1 VSAVETLPFALVMV
15 SAVSHPLWNL
25 LAKGADDKE
34 SFMVLLNLA
43 ALALFLPVFLVVLPD
58 LSLPLEVVPFLS
70 VSAAAETVYYLAL
83 GRAYEGGDMSVVY
96 PVARSSPVFVTV
108 AAALLLGETITP
120 WGLVGIL
127 VIFVGVYTLHL
138 RGLGSAELLQPVR
151 RLGEPASR
159 YALAAALGTTVYSI
173 ADKMGVTAVAPLRY
187 AFWMVIFNTGLLT
200 AVTLLRRGTRGVV
213 AEAHRRPLRAAAA
226 GFLMTGGYILVL
238 VAMSMTQVSYTL
250 ALRQASVVLGALMGV
265 TILGE
270 RHRWIRVASSAVI
283 FLGVYI
289 LGVLA

>member
-1 VSAVETLPFALVMV
+1 LETLPFALVMV
-15 SAVSHPLWNL
+15 SAVSHPFWNL
-25 LAKGADDKE
+25 LAKGAGDKE
-34 SFMVLLNLA
+34 SFMALLNLA
-43 ALALFLPVFLVVLPD
+43 ALALFLPVFWLILPD
-58 LSLPLEVVPFLS
+58 WSLPVEALPFLA

-108 AAALLLGETITP
+108 AAALVLGETVTP
-120 WGLVGIL
+120 WGLAGIL

-138 RGLGSAELLQPVR
+138 KGVSRSELLQPLR

-159 YALAAALGTTVYSI
+159 YALVAALGTTAYSI

-187 AFWMVIFNTGLLT
+187 ALWMIIFNTSFLT
-200 AVTLLRRGTRGVV
+200 AVALLRRGSGGLAV
-213 AEAHRRPLRAAAA
+213 EARRNLPRAAAA

-238 VAMSMTQVSYTL
+238 FAMSMTQVSYTL
-250 ALRQASVVLGALMGV
+250 ALRQASVVLGAIIGV

-270 RHRWIRVASSAVI
+270 QHRWIRVASSAVI
-283 FLGVYI
+283 FAGVYI

>member
-1 VSAVETLPFALVMV
+1 LETLPFALIMV

-25 LAKGADDKE
+25 MAKGAWDKE
-34 SFMVLLNLA
+34 SFMALLNLA
-43 ALALFLPVFLVVLPD
+43 ALALFLPVFWLVLPD
-58 LSLPLEVVPFLS
+58 LSLPVEAVPILA

-108 AAALLLGETITP
+108 AAALVLGETVTP
-120 WGLVGIL
+120 WGLAGIL

-138 RGLGSAELLQPVR
+138 RGSGRSELLQPLR

-159 YALAAALGTTVYSI
+159 YALVAALGTTVYSI

-187 AFWMVIFNTGLLT
+187 AFWMIVFNTSFLAT
-200 AVTLLRRGTRGVV
+200 VAILRRGTGGLA
-213 AEAHRRPLRAAAA
+213 AEARRNLPRAAAA

-238 VAMSMTQVSYTL
+238 LAMSMTQVSYTL
-250 ALRQASVVLGALMGV
+250 ALRQASVVLGTLMGV

-270 RHRWIRVASSAVI
+270 QHRWIRVASSAII
-283 FLGVYI
+283 FTGVYI
-289 LGVLA
+289 LGALA

>member
-1 VSAVETLPFALVMV
+1 METLPFALIMV

-25 LAKGADDKE
+25 MAKRAWDKE
-34 SFMVLLNLA
+34 SFMALLNLA
-43 ALALFLPVFLVVLPD
+43 ALALFLPVFWLVLPD
-58 LSLPLEVVPFLS
+58 LSLPVEAVPILA

-108 AAALLLGETITP
+108 AAALVLGETVTP
-120 WGLVGIL
+120 WGLAGIL

-138 RGLGSAELLQPVR
+138 RGTGRSELLQPLR

-159 YALAAALGTTVYSI
+159 YALVAALGTTVYSI

-187 AFWMVIFNTGLLT
+187 AFWMIVFNTSFLAT
-200 AVTLLRRGTRGVV
+200 VAILRRGTGGL
-213 AEAHRRPLRAAAA
+213 ATEARRNLPRAAAA

-238 VAMSMTQVSYTL
+238 LAMSMTQVSYTL
-250 ALRQASVVLGALMGV
+250 ALRQASVVLGTLIGV

-270 RHRWIRVASSAVI
+270 QHRWIRVASSAII
-283 FLGVYI
+283 FTGVYI
-289 LGVLA
+289 LGALA